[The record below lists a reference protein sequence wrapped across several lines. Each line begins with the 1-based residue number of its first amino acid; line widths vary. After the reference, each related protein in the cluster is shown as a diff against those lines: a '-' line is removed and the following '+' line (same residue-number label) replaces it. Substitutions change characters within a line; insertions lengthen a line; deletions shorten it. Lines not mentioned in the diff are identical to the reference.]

1 MNLTKRTAVLL
12 ALAALTATLTALAV
26 AGPAQAAAHHDPSH
40 RHSAAASG
48 AVEEPEDVELDE
60 AGRPDLGED

>member
-40 RHSAAASG
+40 RHAAA
-48 AVEEPEDVELDE
+48 ADPVDEPEDVELDE
-60 AGRPDLGED
+60 AGRPDLTED